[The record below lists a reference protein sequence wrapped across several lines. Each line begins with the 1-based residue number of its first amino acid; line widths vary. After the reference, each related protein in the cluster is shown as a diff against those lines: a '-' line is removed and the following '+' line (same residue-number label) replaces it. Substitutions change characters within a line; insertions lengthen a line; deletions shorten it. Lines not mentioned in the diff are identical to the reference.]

1 MRRRNRHQ
9 PKAGEVRRNPA
20 KPGGP
25 ILPHQWAKSAKKW
38 TKMHAPERPQSTS
51 RIVNAV
57 RNRSWPTGTL
67 RLQRPDPDQKKHG
80 ETRRN
85 TVKHGGRNR
94 VGRPKRQLAS
104 SNPSQAPWESA
115 PSGNRGRPGKTGENR
130 ETNST
135 PPMGEK
141 CRKMDENACTG
152 GAPKHLKDRKLS
164 AKAQLAPRKHQATA
178 AGSGPGK
185 TR

>member
-1 MRRRNRHQ
+1 MSGRPPAGLTPVRRKVPLDRGAAQGKDAKTLRHH
-9 PKAGEVRRNPA
+9 GEVRTRSRLNATTPKHPGKRSQPKTGEDRRKPA
-20 KPGGP
+20 KTGGP
-25 ILPHQWAKSAKKW
+25 SGHHYTEPMGRNRDKSAKKW

-94 VGRPKRQLAS
+94 VAPPKRVFAGVAYAS
-104 SNPSQAPWESA
+104 CFAPTD
-115 PSGNRGRPGKTGENR
+115 PYT
-130 ETNST
+130 
-135 PPMGEK
+135 
-141 CRKMDENACTG
+141 
-152 GAPKHLKDRKLS
+152 
-164 AKAQLAPRKHQATA
+164 Q
-178 AGSGPGK
+178 
-185 TR
+185 